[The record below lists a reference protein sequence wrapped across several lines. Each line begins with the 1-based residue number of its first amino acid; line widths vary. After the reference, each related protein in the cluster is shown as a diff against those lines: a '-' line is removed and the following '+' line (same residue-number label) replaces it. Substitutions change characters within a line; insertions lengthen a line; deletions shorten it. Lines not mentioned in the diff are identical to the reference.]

1 MPHTIKIKYDSIDVL
16 KFILSF
22 LIIQIHTEFYFIWMK
37 PYVRLA
43 VPIFFIISAFFFFR
57 RNPGKEQLIGYIK
70 RLSILYLFWFIV
82 WGLYFVYA
90 NRAIV
95 FSSQGFV
102 FILRS
107 LVFGSTFAASWY
119 IAASIIGTII
129 VYVLSMGAGLA
140 AVFMIFTALLFR
152 TVGVLLCLVGT
163 ELNWKERLFCVIA
176 YLPKATVQAAIGS
189 VPMAMGLPCGQI
201 VLSVAVMA
209 ILITA
214 PLGALGMDSTFE
226 KLLEKE

>member
-129 VYVLSMGAGLA
+129 VYVLSKLLNDRWL
-140 AVFMIFTALLFR
+140 IFITALIYI
-152 TVGVLLCLVGT
+152 TVV
-163 ELNWKERLFCVIA
+163 
-176 YLPKATVQAAIGS
+176 
-189 VPMAMGLPCGQI
+189 
-201 VLSVAVMA
+201 
-209 ILITA
+209 
-214 PLGALGMDSTFE
+214 
-226 KLLEKE
+226 

>member
-119 IAASIIGTII
+119 IAASIIGTISAPGISAPGASFFIFHPPIFRLQKQIKKFTRKVWI
-129 VYVLSMGAGLA
+129 VHFITYFCSTVCKTGSNAEIQRGPFGNAKNS
-140 AVFMIFTALLFR
+140 ALNF
-152 TVGVLLCLVGT
+152 
-163 ELNWKERLFCVIA
+163 
-176 YLPKATVQAAIGS
+176 IGR
-189 VPMAMGLPCGQI
+189 
-201 VLSVAVMA
+201 
-209 ILITA
+209 
-214 PLGALGMDSTFE
+214 
-226 KLLEKE
+226 